1 MMNEKPKKVLVFGT
15 FDSLHEGHRHF
26 FRQAKELGGY
36 LLVVVARDSSIKVNK
51 GRNSFEKEGV
61 RLRKVMAVNCVDE
74 VQLGNEWPTDDPYQ
88 LLGELEFDVLALG
101 YDQKPDEATVRQ
113 ELDQRG
119 RERVKM
125 VRLKPY
131 NPDKYK
137 SSYIRPPAV
146 VY

>member
-1 MMNEKPKKVLVFGT
+1 MNSLKTVLVFGA
-15 FDSLHEGHRHF
+15 FDPLHEGHRSF
-26 FRQAKELGGY
+26 FRQAKRLGDC

-51 GRNSFEKEGV
+51 GRDSFEKEKV
-61 RLRKVMAVNCVDE
+61 RLKKVTAVGCVDE

-101 YDQKPDEATVRQ
+101 YDQKPDEATARQ
-113 ELDQRG
+113 ELDKRG
-119 RERVKM
+119 REKVRV

-131 NPDKYK
+131 YPDKHK